1 MPADPVSGTL
11 SHGRTTGRENV
22 MLRKGTWVVLLSLL
36 GVTAYGGTVMATEG
50 LMITSSTVSRG
61 RFDEID
67 VKTGGAPGHGVSI
80 ATTGPSDVHVITNTI
95 APGGH
100 TGWHTHPGPSL
111 ITVQA
116 GTVTAYDGEDPT
128 CTPRVYQ
135 AGSGFIDPGDGH
147 VHLLRNEGDVDVV
160 TIAVQIVPA
169 GAERRIDAPDPGHCA
184 F

>member
-1 MPADPVSGTL
+1 
-11 SHGRTTGRENV
+11 
-22 MLRKGTWVVLLSLL
+22 MLRKLKWVFVLYLL
-36 GVTAYGGTVMATEG
+36 GVAAYGGVVMATEG
-50 LMITSSTVSRG
+50 SMITSSTLSRG

-67 VKTGGAPGHGVSI
+67 VRTGDTEAHQVSLKTKGS
-80 ATTGPSDVHVITNTI
+80 SDVHVVSNTI

-116 GTVTAYDGEDPT
+116 GTVTAYEGDDPT

-135 AGSGFIDPGDGH
+135 TGSGFIDPGDGH
-147 VHLLRNEGDVDVV
+147 VHLLRNEGSVDLV
-160 TIAVQIVPA
+160 TVAVQILPA
-169 GAERRIDAPDPGHCA
+169 AAERRIDTPDPGLCP